1 MSAPAAG
8 RSLGAFHSN
17 GPPHQ
22 GVSVKKSLGML
33 LLGAWLILTGLISLA
48 HLSFNGLSLIMA
60 VLALG
65 AGVLLIA
72 GK

>member
-1 MSAPAAG
+1 
-8 RSLGAFHSN
+8 
-17 GPPHQ
+17 
-22 GVSVKKSLGML
+22 VKKSFGML

-60 VLALG
+60 ILALG